1 MPIDGIFGTTI
12 ELLNK
17 NIDLRAKNHNQ
28 ISANLANAETPNY
41 VPSALSFEGELRD
54 ALKAK
59 SNHKD
64 GATGSLTNPRHIPLK
79 GQAGG
84 VSGVNGTIVQTPAA
98 IPGRDGN
105 AVEMEQEMGN
115 LASNQIMFNA
125 SVQMLNKKFEGLKLA
140 IKGQ

>member
-1 MPIDGIFGTTI
+1 MPIDGIFGSTI
-12 ELLNK
+12 ELLSK

-41 VPSALSFEGELRD
+41 VPSTLSFEGELRD
-54 ALKAK
+54 ALKSQ
-59 SNHKD
+59 SNNKN

-79 GQAGG
+79 GMAGG
-84 VSGVNGTIVQTPAA
+84 VSEVHGTVIQTPAA

-105 AVEMEQEMGN
+105 AVEMEQEMGS